1 MQQPDSRATR
11 LLSSS
16 CDDGTQ
22 ATHAQASTRPP
33 TRRRMLGMG
42 LAGMG
47 LTGAGLGALLA
58 SPAAHAELAEVRER
72 GSLKIAL
79 YKSNL
84 PFSDVGTSGMQG
96 VDAALGKAIAER
108 LKLGVQW
115 LPFEA
120 GENLNDDLR
129 NMVWRGH
136 YLGYGPADLMLQVP
150 IDKRLIASTGQ
161 VEFLSPYY
169 RHQLGWLVH
178 DQIATTDLRNFQ
190 LEGLSLAA
198 EIGTAAAGA
207 LLGQGGGQYRS
218 AVKLQNNGV
227 DAALGVLNSQWDA
240 AYVTRAQAESA
251 LAQAP
256 NKRTA
261 RFEPMVLQGTPANGW
276 AVGMAI
282 KSGQP
287 ELAKAIGLAMKSLQE
302 DGTLVAIY
310 RAQGLQLIHP

>member
-1 MQQPDSRATR
+1 MTDST
-11 LLSSS
+11 LKP
-16 CDDGTQ
+16 
-22 ATHAQASTRPP
+22 STGL
-33 TRRRMLGMG
+33 RRRHA
-42 LAGMG
+42 LALLPAALVAPWPAFAQTD
-47 LTGAGLGALLA
+47 LTDLARIRANGALKVA
-58 SPAAHAELAEVRER
+58 VYKDNAPFSAGPATDMKGLDVSLAEALARQMNLKL
-72 GSLKIAL
+72 SL
-79 YKSNL
+79 L
-84 PFSDVGTSGMQG
+84 PFD
-96 VDAALGKAIAER
+96 
-108 LKLGVQW
+108 
-115 LPFEA
+115 A
-120 GENLNDDLR
+120 GENMNDDLR

-150 IDKRLIASTGQ
+150 IDKRLIAATGQ

-256 NKRTA
+256 NKRAA